1 MSSFCSQEVAAFF
14 MLMSVANH
22 LPDRCFLGAWLI
34 VIEITGSK
42 IRTDVRVVY
51 NLPAIAL

>member
-1 MSSFCSQEVAAFF
+1 

-22 LPDRCFLGAWLI
+22 LPDRCFLRAWFI
-34 VIEITGSK
+34 AIDITGSK
-42 IRTDVRVVY
+42 IRTAVRVVY